1 MFTWMRCSLSTVL
14 CQDDGYLICYFGQL
28 GLFLFCIP
36 LELNMDVLTIYTG
49 LSSECDSASED
60 AGLADGG
67 LLGRLGLP
75 PPTSPC
81 ARQPRNASGF
91 CYL

>member
-1 MFTWMRCSLSTVL
+1 MFTWMRCSLSSVL

-28 GLFLFCIP
+28 GLVLFCIP

-67 LLGRLGLP
+67 RLGGLGLP
-75 PPTSPC
+75 PPITLCPSAP
-81 ARQPRNASGF
+81 
-91 CYL
+91 